1 MPDSNIFKC
10 KNKYKSATNNGSY
23 NISDIQ
29 DLTKKEIASKKNMK
43 QLMKNSLMMKQ
54 RVFLFNNNNSHILC
68 LITQFP
74 SITSIDKLNL
84 HKKNLT

>member
-10 KNKYKSATNNGSY
+10 KSKYKSATNNGSY

-54 RVFLFNNNNSHILC
+54 QVFLFNNNNSHILC
-68 LITQFP
+68 LITRFP
-74 SITSIDKLNL
+74 SITIIDKLKL
-84 HKKNLT
+84 QKRFT